1 MPSRAHLHAGD
12 RIRILRVPAHDL
24 VNCAHAMREGRP
36 WAQSTVRVLQRLAD
50 RRQVV
55 RIYEVD
61 EYGNAWFA
69 SCFKNKRNVWEEH
82 FLAIMEDDSW
92 ELFDSATTPAPNA
105 GAPS

>member
-1 MPSRAHLHAGD
+1 
-12 RIRILRVPAHDL
+12 
-24 VNCAHAMREGRP
+24 
-36 WAQSTVRVLQRLAD
+36 
-50 RRQVV
+50 V